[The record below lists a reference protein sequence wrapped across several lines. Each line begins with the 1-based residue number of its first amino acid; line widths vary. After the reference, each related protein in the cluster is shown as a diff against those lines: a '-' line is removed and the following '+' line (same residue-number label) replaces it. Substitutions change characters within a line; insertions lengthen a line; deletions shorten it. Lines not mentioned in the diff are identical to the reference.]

1 MSYQFQRFGM
11 FVLMII
17 GLSACSSSH
26 SSEPITVVSLKFKYN
41 DIFTHYNCNLT
52 CS

>member
-26 SSEPITVVSLKFKYN
+26 SSEPITVVSLISQWLSCKLLAIVKVQV
-41 DIFTHYNCNLT
+41 
-52 CS
+52 